1 MLKDEI
7 EKNMSLRKEKKKQM
21 DSSESPTRL
30 IFQIHNP
37 LNHWLGLNQET
48 QFNINFPK

>member
-7 EKNMSLRKEKKKQM
+7 EKKMNLRKEKKM
-21 DSSESPTRL
+21 DLSESPTRL

-37 LNHWLGLNQET
+37 LNH
-48 QFNINFPK
+48 